1 MPADGHQ
8 KLSMGCGDVEVVEQD
23 RHGLHDV
30 IHERLTLSSLL
41 TLGQLDA
48 DTQLGH
54 GDRRDGDVVL
64 IGDQPVQ
71 VVA

>member
-1 MPADGHQ
+1 LA
-8 KLSMGCGDVEVVEQD
+8 LST
-23 RHGLHDV
+23 R
-30 IHERLTLSSLL
+30 L

-48 DTQLGH
+48 DAQLGH

-71 VVA
+71 VVARALRVDEEGRVE